1 MGIASSLFHVRRA
14 VLKRATIEE
23 VVAIA
28 GFVCV
33 CVCAGDIRRQI
44 VLQGS

>member
-1 MGIASSLFHVRRA
+1 MGIAGSLFHVRRA
-14 VLKRATIEE
+14 VLKRATIE
-23 VVAIA
+23 VVAIV